1 MVPTR
6 VRLEL
11 KTHAELHLKYL
22 ATRID
27 VIDQNQS
34 GIRIA
39 GLVEDRIQ
47 SRASGKSAELTGCD
61 TVVATATESCVR
73 ARCGRSPHQD
83 IGSIEN
89 VEELRR
95 DDQAAVFSEP
105 ETLLNSQVDVID
117 PAIDEKVSFIF
128 EAGS

>member
-1 MVPTR
+1 M
-6 VRLEL
+6 RLEL

-47 SRASGKSAELTGCD
+47 SRTSSKSADLTGRD
-61 TVVATATESCVR
+61 TVVATAAERSVR
-73 ARCGRSPHQD
+73 ARSGSSPNHD

-89 VEELRR
+89 VEEL
-95 DDQAAVFSEP
+95 
-105 ETLLNSQVDVID
+105 
-117 PAIDEKVSFIF
+117 
-128 EAGS
+128 G

>member
-1 MVPTR
+1 MKVVPSR
-6 VRLEL
+6 VLLEL

-39 GLVEDRIQ
+39 GLVEDRIR
-47 SRASGKSAELTGCD
+47 SRAAGKSAELTCCD
-61 TVVATATESCVR
+61 TEVATATEGCVR
-73 ARCGRSPHQD
+73 ARSGSGPNQD

-89 VEELRR
+89 VEELR
-95 DDQAAVFSEP
+95 
-105 ETLLNSQVDVID
+105 
-117 PAIDEKVSFIF
+117 
-128 EAGS
+128 